1 MHIGLD
7 IGTSGTKAALVGTDG
22 SVAGSFQVS
31 YGFADTADGHRALD
45 AGEVWEAVK
54 TCLEALGSLG
64 EVETI
69 TVSTLGEAVIPMD
82 RAGEP
87 LALSITGTDRR
98 GICETAALEE
108 TVGLMHLIDIT
119 GLNPTSIYSAGK
131 LVWMKREM
139 PELYEAAWKIPLFQD
154 YVIYRL
160 CGRAVIDYSSASRTQ
175 LFDIGTMDWSEELL
189 GKTGIDREKLSRPVP
204 AGTVAGTI
212 RKELAEEL
220 GLSAAARI
228 VAGTHDHICNALGS
242 GVFEVGSCANTVGT
256 TEGLTAVL
264 RREQLSS
271 EYVNRYQISCE
282 PFVRPG
288 LFNTVAWENTSGV
301 LLRWFAEEFM
311 REEPAGELI
320 ATFEKLNGRMKREPT
335 KLLVLPHFS
344 GAASPYG
351 DGRSKGAILGLTLDT
366 EREDI
371 YKALMEGANM
381 ELALILE
388 GLTKAGLAVGHLVS
402 TGGALSPQLLQI
414 KADVLGIPIH
424 TVESRQTGALGGAI
438 LGAVAAGAYGDVKEA
453 VSAMVR
459 TGKTYEP
466 DPGRSRI
473 YKERL
478 ALYRQIY
485 PAIAGISHG
494 LGE

>member
-7 IGTSGTKAALVGTDG
+7 IGTSGTKAAIVDTDG
-22 SVAGSFQVS
+22 AVAGSFQVS
-31 YGFADTADGHRALD
+31 YGFADTADGRRVLD

-54 TCLEALGSLG
+54 TCLKALGSCG
-64 EVETI
+64 QAETI
-69 TVSTLGEAVIPMD
+69 TVSTLGEAIVPIN
-82 RAGEP
+82 REGEP
-87 LALSITGTDRR
+87 LAFGITGTDRR
-98 GICETAALEE
+98 GIEETAALEE
-108 TVGLMHLIDIT
+108 SVGLSQLIDIT

-131 LVWMKREM
+131 LVWMKRELT
-139 PELYEAAWKIPLFQD
+139 EVYEAAWKIPLFQD

-160 CGRAVIDYSSASRTQ
+160 CGHAVIDYASASRTQ
-175 LFDIGTMDWSEELL
+175 LFDIRIMDWSEKLL
-189 GKTGIDREKLSRPVP
+189 EITGIDREKLSKPVP
-204 AGTVAGTI
+204 AGTVAGEI
-212 RKELAEEL
+212 RKEIASEL
-220 GLSAAARI
+220 GLPASVKI
-228 VAGTHDHICNALGS
+228 VAGSHDHICNALGS
-242 GVFEVGSCANTVGT
+242 GVCEVGSCANTVGT

-264 RREQLSS
+264 EREQLPS
-271 EYVNRYQISCE
+271 EYIGKYQISCE

-311 REEPAGELI
+311 KEEPAAELI
-320 ATFEKLNGRMKREPT
+320 ATFGKLNGRMKKEPT
-335 KLLVLPHFS
+335 GLLLLPHFS
-344 GAASPYG
+344 GAASPHG

-388 GLTKAGLAVGHLVS
+388 GLTKAGLTVDHLVS

-414 KADVLGIPIH
+414 KADVLDMEIR
-424 TVESRQTGALGGAI
+424 TVKSRQTGALGSAI
-438 LGAVAAGAYGDVKEA
+438 LGAVAAGAYKDVCEA
-453 VSAMVR
+453 VPAMVR
-459 TGKTYEP
+459 TGDIYEP

-473 YKERL
+473 YKEQL
-478 ALYRQIY
+478 SLYRQIY

-494 LGE
+494 LGA